1 MGFTRPFDGS
11 GAPSTT
17 TSGGTTST
25 SSTTAG
31 GSISSTTTVPTY
43 NPTNPQQSAT
53 TTTITNIQGTN
64 GVSVISNS
72 TQNTVGS
79 NVKIGG
85 NFGISVNTLDGNPYI
100 NIGDGIMLIGKD
112 VNQSQIVSISSSLY
126 AGSIFSTSDERLK
139 TDIELLE
146 NCLEKIDKLKGVS
159 YTWRDGHGGK
169 EIGVIAQDI
178 KSQFPELVSTN
189 KDNFL
194 TVDYPKL
201 TAVLLEGMKEIK
213 KEIETIKESLKRK
226 PRQSKKNKDEKEEDV
241 PKKKEKKPRVKKA

>member
-1 MGFTRPFDGS
+1 MDAVFTTPFDPN
-11 GAPSTT
+11 APSTT

-53 TTTITNIQGTN
+53 TITNIQGTN
-64 GVSVISNS
+64 GVSVISSN
-72 TQNTVGS
+72 NTTAGS
-79 NVKIGG
+79 NVIIGG
-85 NFGISVNTLDGNPYI
+85 NFGISVNTLDGTPYI

-139 TDIELLE
+139 TEIELLE

-201 TAVLLEGMKEIK
+201 TAVLLEGMKEMK

-226 PRQSKKNKDEKEEDV
+226 PRQSKKNKDEKEEDI

>member
-1 MGFTRPFDGS
+1 MDAVFTTPFDPN
-11 GAPSTT
+11 APSTT

-53 TTTITNIQGTN
+53 TITNIQGTN
-64 GVSVISNS
+64 GVSVISTTS
-72 TQNTVGS
+72 QNTVGS

-85 NFGISVNTLDGNPYI
+85 NFGIYVNTLDGNPYI
-100 NIGDGIMLIGKD
+100 NIGNGIMQIGKD
-112 VNQSQIVSISSSLY
+112 EHQSQIVSISSSVY
-126 AGSIFSTSDERLK
+126 AGSIFSISDERLK

-201 TAVLLEGMKEIK
+201 TAVLLEGIKEMK

-226 PRQSKKNKDEKEEDV
+226 PRQSKKNKDEKEEDI
-241 PKKKEKKPRVKKA
+241 PKKKETKPRVKKA